1 MTIKQDNHFQFETYF
16 IKANYK
22 TKDTKNLLKQNVHN
36 MRVCLAFCIT
46 FASDNKHNDSK
57 TLKHQ
62 IQER

>member
-1 MTIKQDNHFQFETYF
+1 MTTKQQCCFQFETYS

-22 TKDTKNLLKQNVHN
+22 TKDTEKLSKQNVRN
-36 MRVCLAFCIT
+36 TVIYLAFCIT
-46 FASDNKHNDSK
+46 FATGNEHNDSK

>member
-1 MTIKQDNHFQFETYF
+1 MTIKQQCCFQFETYF

-22 TKDTKNLLKQNVHN
+22 TKDMKILLKQNVRN
-36 MRVCLAFCIT
+36 TVKYLAFCIT
-46 FASDNKHNDSK
+46 FATDNKHNDSK